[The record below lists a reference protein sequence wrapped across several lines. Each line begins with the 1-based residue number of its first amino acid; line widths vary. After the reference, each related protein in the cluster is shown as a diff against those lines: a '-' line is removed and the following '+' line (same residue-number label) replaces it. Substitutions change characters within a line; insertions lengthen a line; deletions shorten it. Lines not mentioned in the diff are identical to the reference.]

1 MNSKVALI
9 IIYNHRY
16 DRNIDILEGIYAGRF
31 SNIFHIIPFYDG
43 DKKNVIAVYENSY
56 RFQGYISQAFK
67 TFFNESFEHYFFIA
81 DDMVINPSINEYSY
95 QEQLKLKPG
104 TSYFPE
110 FISLNDG
117 TLKWLRFRD
126 AIEYKHFVPGVE
138 FTKELPSYD
147 QANEILAKAGFNIK
161 PLLYKDVYPQHM
173 QFGLKEYLNSR
184 KSSFSSG
191 FKILAVNSL
200 NKAKSGI
207 HIARNRSFKL
217 NYPMV
222 GGYSDIFII
231 SSTCIKK
238 FVHYCGVFAASEMFV
253 ELAIPTALLFSTD
266 DIRKESEVELKGKAM
281 WTAED
286 FEIVAPF
293 NNNLDDLMKE
303 FPSNHLYLH
312 PIKLSKWKTNLQK
325 SL

>member
-16 DRNIDILEGIYAGRF
+16 DRNIDILERVYAGRF
-31 SNIFHIIPFYDG
+31 SNIYHIIPFYDG

-56 RFQGYISQAFK
+56 RFQGYVSQAFK
-67 TFFNESFEHYFFIA
+67 SFFNESFDHYFFIA
-81 DDMVINPSINEYSY
+81 DDMVINPSINENSY
-95 QEQLKLKPG
+95 QEKLKLKPS

-117 TLKWLRFRD
+117 PLKWLRFRD
-126 AIEYKHFVPGVE
+126 AIEYRHFVPGVE
-138 FTKELPSYD
+138 FSKELPSYD
-147 QANEILAKAGFNIK
+147 EANQILAKAGFDIK
-161 PLLYKDVYPQHM
+161 PLLYKYVYPQHM
-173 QFGLKEYLNSR
+173 KFDFKEQILSGKNSLFDCV
-184 KSSFSSG
+184 KM
-191 FKILAVNSL
+191 LAVYSL
-200 NKAKSGI
+200 NKVKSGI
-207 HIARNRSFKL
+207 HIASNRSFKL

-238 FVHYCGVFAASEMFV
+238 FVHYCGVFAAAEMFV

-266 DIRKESEVELKGKAM
+266 DIRTEDQVALKGKAM

-286 FEIVAPF
+286 FQIVIPF
-293 NNNLDDLMKE
+293 NHNLDELMRH
-303 FPSNHLYLH
+303 FPEQHLYLH
-312 PIKLSKWKTNLQK
+312 PIKLSKWKTNL
-325 SL
+325 